1 MNFERMNI
9 SPDFIRLSIKI
20 YSSILLHLKKFI
32 HPFIKA
38 NKKNE

>member
-1 MNFERMNI
+1 MNEYFTG
-9 SPDFIRLSIKI
+9 FILLTIKI
-20 YSSILLHLKKFI
+20 YSSIITLKTSFKI